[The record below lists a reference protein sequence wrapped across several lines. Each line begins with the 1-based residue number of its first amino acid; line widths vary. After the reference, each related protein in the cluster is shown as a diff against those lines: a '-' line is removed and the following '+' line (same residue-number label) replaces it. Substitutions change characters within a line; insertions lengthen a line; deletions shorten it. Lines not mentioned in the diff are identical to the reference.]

1 MSFWDRE
8 VSIWR
13 MSRGLESLAEGI
25 DAPKHRLV
33 AKVLVQVRSHQH
45 ERLFGMRF

>member
-1 MSFWDRE
+1 
-8 VSIWR
+8 